1 MMLTRKGTVNARC
14 EWLGI
19 YLKNKLKYKE
29 IKEYNRAKVLIY
41 YFPQLLDGLSRG
53 DFELAMQSP
62 NESYICLSADEVRY
76 GVFDKL
82 YKEKY
87 GKDFVPNSFGETRY
101 ITIGDVFK
109 YFKL

>member
-1 MMLTRKGTVNARC
+1 MLTRKGTFYARC
-14 EWLGI
+14 GWLGI

-76 GVFDKL
+76 TVFDKL
-82 YKEKY
+82 YKEKN
-87 GKDFVPNSFGETRY
+87 GKDFVANSFGETRY
-101 ITIGDVFK
+101 LTIGDVFK